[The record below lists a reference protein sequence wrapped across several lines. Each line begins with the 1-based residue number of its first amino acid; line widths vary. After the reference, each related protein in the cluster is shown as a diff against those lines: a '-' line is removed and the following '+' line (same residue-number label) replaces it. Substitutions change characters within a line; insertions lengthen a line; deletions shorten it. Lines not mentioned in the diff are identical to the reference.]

1 MDKTVKKVL
10 WISRHSMSAGQLAD
24 LGRVMGG
31 PVRLIPWQKTLEDP
45 RELLPELEDCDA
57 VAAVLPPELL
67 GKLLKL
73 AGGGSR
79 SSAPSPNGSPPDGPS
94 FPPPVSRSRNS
105 ASSIWAGSR
114 CCGWRSSPKN
124 SDVFLP
130 QRRIPRKSVS
140 NGYRKRDR
148 PQARSPKH
156 NRQGR
161 MPERSA
167 SMDTCK
173 LTAEQLIN
181 CHAIIHTAS
190 VASGVVGLG
199 LAQIPLSDNA
209 LITPIQIT
217 MTVLLG
223 RVFGVELTRTAAEA
237 PLVSAAAATVG
248 RAASQA
254 LVGWIPGV
262 GNIINCGT
270 AAGLTEAIGWLLVAQ
285 FANGIAVY

>member
-1 MDKTVKKVL
+1 
-10 WISRHSMSAGQLAD
+10 
-24 LGRVMGG
+24 
-31 PVRLIPWQKTLEDP
+31 
-45 RELLPELEDCDA
+45 
-57 VAAVLPPELL
+57 
-67 GKLLKL
+67 
-73 AGGGSR
+73 
-79 SSAPSPNGSPPDGPS
+79 
-94 FPPPVSRSRNS
+94 
-105 ASSIWAGSR
+105 
-114 CCGWRSSPKN
+114 
-124 SDVFLP
+124 
-130 QRRIPRKSVS
+130 
-140 NGYRKRDR
+140 
-148 PQARSPKH
+148 
-156 NRQGR
+156 
-161 MPERSA
+161 
-167 SMDTCK
+167 MDTCK